1 MVGANGG
8 WIGDLGPGLGLLLGL
23 LGLTPSLDA
32 GARHPLINPST
43 LGSQAPDG

>member
-1 MVGANGG
+1 MVGADGG
-8 WIGDLGPGLGLLLGL
+8 WIGDLGLGLGLLLGL